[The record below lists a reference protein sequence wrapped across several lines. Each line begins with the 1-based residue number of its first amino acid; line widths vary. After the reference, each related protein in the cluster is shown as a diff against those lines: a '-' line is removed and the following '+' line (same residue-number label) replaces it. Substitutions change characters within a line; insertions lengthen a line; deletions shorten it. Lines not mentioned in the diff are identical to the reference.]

1 MLTVLFATHNGARW
15 LPRVLEAFAALEAP
29 PGGWKLVAVENASTD
44 ATAQVLASFMA
55 RLPLSVLSQPKPG
68 KNSALN
74 LGLAAVEGDLV
85 VLTDDDVLP
94 AADWLVR
101 LRAAAAANP
110 AHDVFGGRIVP
121 HFEIEPPDWLLR
133 WAPLDMAYAATPADL
148 PSGPLD
154 PGMVWG
160 PNMAVRQRVFDAGH
174 RFSERVGPTAGS
186 YAMGSETEFTQR
198 VAQAGHASWYCPEA
212 VVEHLVR
219 AEQMTE
225 QWLYGR
231 ALRYGRGA
239 LMRELAQGLHRG
251 PQLAG
256 VPRSLYGDLL
266 KTGYVLARARLSRDG
281 RWRLHARLRFNEASG
296 RVAQA
301 RALAKAGIRLP
312 GSGGVRA

>member
-1 MLTVLFATHNGARW
+1 MTVLFATHNGARW

-29 PGGWKLVAVENASTD
+29 AGGWKLIAVENASTD
-44 ATAQVLASFMA
+44 ATAQVLESFVT
-55 RLPLSVLSQPKPG
+55 RLPLTVLRAPAPG
-68 KNSALN
+68 KNRALN
-74 LGLAAVEGDLV
+74 LGLTQAAGDLV

-101 LRAAAAANP
+101 LRAAADANP

-121 HFEIEPPDWLLR
+121 HFEVEPPDWLLR

-148 PSGPLD
+148 PSGPVD

-160 PNMAVRQRVFDAGH
+160 PNMAVRQRAFDAGH

-198 VAQAGHASWYCPEA
+198 LAQAGHASWYCPEA
-212 VVEHLVR
+212 VVEHMVR

-239 LMRELAQGLHRG
+239 LVRELAQGLHRG

-266 KTGYVLARARLSRDG
+266 KTGYVQARARLSRDG
-281 RWRLHARLRFNEASG
+281 RWRLHARLRFNEALG
-296 RVAQA
+296 RVIQA
-301 RALAKAGIRLP
+301 RMLVKAGVRVQ
-312 GSGGVRA
+312 GDDGGQA